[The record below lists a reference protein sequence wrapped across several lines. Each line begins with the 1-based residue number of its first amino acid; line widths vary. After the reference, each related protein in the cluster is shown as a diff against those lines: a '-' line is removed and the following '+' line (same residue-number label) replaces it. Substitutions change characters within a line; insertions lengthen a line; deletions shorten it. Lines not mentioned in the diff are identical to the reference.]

1 MADEK
6 DIVEDQV
13 SSEVEKT
20 KDEGVNQPSNEEV
33 LADLRS
39 RLDAERSARVNAENA
54 AIQNARLAQ
63 QSATQV
69 DNTNLQ
75 LVSNA
80 IDTVRRENEILKANY
95 RSALSEDNYD
105 VAAEAQERMSIN
117 AAKLLQLENGKAAM
131 EAEPRQRRPVHEVQR
146 TVDPIEAFASQLTP
160 RSASW
165 VRRNPQFVTDPR
177 LNQKMIAAHNLA
189 MADGHE
195 ADSDSYFSAV
205 EDTLKV
211 NRRNETTQDQESA
224 LSSASSPAQRRASP
238 PAAPVSR
245 SGTGNGVRA
254 NQHTLSAAEREMAEF
269 MQMSEE
275 DYAKNKN
282 ELRKSGRMN

>member
-6 DIVEDQV
+6 NVAEDQV

-20 KDEGVNQPSNEEV
+20 EDQGVNQPSNEEV
-33 LADLRS
+33 LADLR
-39 RLDAERSARVNAENA
+39 RKLDVERTARVNAENA

-131 EAEPRQRRPVHEVQR
+131 EAEPRQRQPVHEVQR
-146 TVDPIEAFASQLTP
+146 TVDPIEAFASRLTP

-211 NRRNETTQDQESA
+211 NRRNETPQDQESA

>member
-6 DIVEDQV
+6 DVVEDQV

-20 KDEGVNQPSNEEV
+20 EDEGVNQPSNEEV

-131 EAEPRQRRPVHEVQR
+131 EAEPRQRQPVHEVQR
-146 TVDPIEAFASQLTP
+146 TVDPVEAFASRLTP

-205 EDTLKV
+205 EDTLKF
-211 NRRNETTQDQESA
+211 NRRNEAPQDQESA

>member
-6 DIVEDQV
+6 KVVED
-13 SSEVEKT
+13 EVHSKIEKT
-20 KDEGVNQPSNEEV
+20 DDEEVNQPSNEEV
-33 LADLRS
+33 LADLRN

-63 QSATQV
+63 KSATEV

-95 RSALSEDNYD
+95 RSALSENNYD
-105 VAAEAQERMSIN
+105 VAAEAQEHMSTN

-131 EAEPRQRRPVHEVQR
+131 EAEPRQRQPVHEIQR
-146 TVDPIEAFASQLTP
+146 TIDPVEAFASQLTP

-189 MADGHE
+189 LADGHE
-195 ADSDSYFSAV
+195 ADSDSYFSSV
-205 EDTLKV
+205 EDILKV
-211 NRRNETTQDQESA
+211 NRRNEASQNEESA

-245 SGTGNGVRA
+245 SGTANGTRS
-254 NQHTLSAAEREMAEF
+254 NQHTLSIAERESAEIN
-269 MQMSEE
+269 QMSEE
-275 DYAKNKN
+275 EYAKHRN

>member
-6 DIVEDQV
+6 DVVEDQV

-20 KDEGVNQPSNEEV
+20 EDEGVNQPSNEEV
-33 LADLRS
+33 LADLR
-39 RLDAERSARVNAENA
+39 RKLDVERTARVNAENA

-131 EAEPRQRRPVHEVQR
+131 EAEPRQRQPVHEVQR
-146 TVDPIEAFASQLTP
+146 TVDPIEAFASRLTP

-211 NRRNETTQDQESA
+211 NRRNETPQDQESA

>member
-6 DIVEDQV
+6 DVVEDQV

-20 KDEGVNQPSNEEV
+20 EDEGVNQPSNEEV
-33 LADLRS
+33 LADLR
-39 RLDAERSARVNAENA
+39 RKLDVERTARVNAENA

-131 EAEPRQRRPVHEVQR
+131 EAEPRQRQPVHEVQR
-146 TVDPIEAFASQLTP
+146 TADPIEAFASQLTP

>member
-6 DIVEDQV
+6 DVVEDQV

-20 KDEGVNQPSNEEV
+20 EDEGVNQPSNEEV
-33 LADLRS
+33 LADLR
-39 RLDAERSARVNAENA
+39 RKLDVERTARVNAENA

-131 EAEPRQRRPVHEVQR
+131 EAEPRQRQPVHEVQR
-146 TVDPIEAFASQLTP
+146 TVDPIEAFASRLTP

-211 NRRNETTQDQESA
+211 NRRNFSLFLT
-224 LSSASSPAQRRASP
+224 
-238 PAAPVSR
+238 
-245 SGTGNGVRA
+245 
-254 NQHTLSAAEREMAEF
+254 
-269 MQMSEE
+269 
-275 DYAKNKN
+275 
-282 ELRKSGRMN
+282 

>member
-6 DIVEDQV
+6 DVVEDQV

-20 KDEGVNQPSNEEV
+20 EDESVNQPSNEEV
-33 LADLRS
+33 LADLR
-39 RLDAERSARVNAENA
+39 RKLDVERAARVNAENA

-131 EAEPRQRRPVHEVQR
+131 EAEPRQRQPVHEVQR
-146 TVDPIEAFASQLTP
+146 TADPIEAFASQLTP

-275 DYAKNKN
+275 DYAKNKS

>member
-6 DIVEDQV
+6 NVAEDQV

-20 KDEGVNQPSNEEV
+20 EDDGVNQPSNEEI
-33 LADLRS
+33 LADLR
-39 RLDAERSARVNAENA
+39 RKLDVEREARVNAENA

-63 QSATQV
+63 RSATEV

-80 IDTVRRENEILKANY
+80 IDTVRRENEILKAND
-95 RSALSEDNYD
+95 RSALSENNYD
-105 VAAEAQERMSIN
+105 VAAEAQERMSTN

-131 EAEPRQRRPVHEVQR
+131 EAEPRQRQPVHEVQR
-146 TVDPIEAFASQLTP
+146 TVDPVEAFASQLTP

-195 ADSDSYFSAV
+195 ADSDSYFSSV
-205 EDTLKV
+205 EDILKV
-211 NRRNETTQDQESA
+211 NRRQETSQNEESA
-224 LSSASSPAQRRASP
+224 LSTASSPAQRRASP

-245 SGTGNGVRA
+245 SGTANGTRS
-254 NQHTLSAAEREMAEF
+254 NQQTLSAAEREMAEM

>member
-6 DIVEDQV
+6 DVVEDQV

-20 KDEGVNQPSNEEV
+20 EDEGVNQPSNEEV
-33 LADLRS
+33 LADLR
-39 RLDAERSARVNAENA
+39 RKLDVERTARVNAENA

-160 RSASW
+160 RAASW

-205 EDTLKV
+205 EETLKV
-211 NRRNETTQDQESA
+211 NRRNESHQDQESA

>member
-6 DIVEDQV
+6 DVVEDQV

-20 KDEGVNQPSNEEV
+20 EDEGVNQPSNEEV
-33 LADLRS
+33 LADLR
-39 RLDAERSARVNAENA
+39 RKLDVERAARVNAENA

-131 EAEPRQRRPVHEVQR
+131 EAEPRQRQPVHEVQR
-146 TVDPIEAFASQLTP
+146 RADPVEDFASQLTP

-195 ADSDSYFSAV
+195 ADSDSYFSSV
-205 EDTLKV
+205 EETLKV
-211 NRRNETTQDQESA
+211 NRSNESHQDQESA

>member
-6 DIVEDQV
+6 DVVEDQV

-20 KDEGVNQPSNEEV
+20 EDEGVNQPSNEEV
-33 LADLRS
+33 LADLR
-39 RLDAERSARVNAENA
+39 RKLDVERAARVNAENA

-131 EAEPRQRRPVHEVQR
+131 EAEPRQRQPVHEVQR
-146 TVDPIEAFASQLTP
+146 TADPVEDFASQLTP

-195 ADSDSYFSAV
+195 ADSDSYFSSV
-205 EDTLKV
+205 EETLKV
-211 NRRNETTQDQESA
+211 NRRNESHQDQESA

-245 SGTGNGVRA
+245 SGTGNGVRS
-254 NQHTLSAAEREMAEF
+254 NQHTLSVEEREFAEINH
-269 MQMSEE
+269 MSEE
-275 DYAKNKN
+275 EYAKNKN

>member
-6 DIVEDQV
+6 NVAEDQV

-20 KDEGVNQPSNEEV
+20 EDDGVNQPSNEEI
-33 LADLRS
+33 LADLR
-39 RLDAERSARVNAENA
+39 RKLDVEREARVNAENA

-63 QSATQV
+63 RSATEV

-95 RSALSEDNYD
+95 RSALSENNYD
-105 VAAEAQERMSIN
+105 VAAEAQERMSTN

-131 EAEPRQRRPVHEVQR
+131 EAEPRQRQPVHEVQR
-146 TVDPIEAFASQLTP
+146 TVDPVEAFASQLTP

-195 ADSDSYFSAV
+195 ADSDSYFLSV
-205 EDTLKV
+205 EDILKV
-211 NRRNETTQDQESA
+211 NRRQETSQNEESA
-224 LSSASSPAQRRASP
+224 LSTASSPAQRRASP

-245 SGTGNGVRA
+245 SGTANGTRS
-254 NQHTLSAAEREMAEF
+254 NQQTLSAAEREMAEM

>member
-6 DIVEDQV
+6 DVVEDQV

-20 KDEGVNQPSNEEV
+20 EDEGVNQPSNEEV
-33 LADLRS
+33 LADLR
-39 RLDAERSARVNAENA
+39 RKLDVERAARVNAENA

-131 EAEPRQRRPVHEVQR
+131 EAEPRQRQPVHEVQR
-146 TVDPIEAFASQLTP
+146 TADPIEAFASQLTP

>member
-6 DIVEDQV
+6 DVVEDQV

-20 KDEGVNQPSNEEV
+20 EDEGVNQPSNEEV
-33 LADLRS
+33 LADLR
-39 RLDAERSARVNAENA
+39 RKLDVERTARVNAENA

-131 EAEPRQRRPVHEVQR
+131 EAEPRKRQPVHEVQR
-146 TVDPIEAFASQLTP
+146 TVDPIEAFASRLTP

-211 NRRNETTQDQESA
+211 NRRNETPQDQESA

>member
-6 DIVEDQV
+6 NVAEDQV

-20 KDEGVNQPSNEEV
+20 EDDGVNQPSNEEI
-33 LADLRS
+33 LADLR
-39 RLDAERSARVNAENA
+39 RKLDVEREARVNAENA

-63 QSATQV
+63 RSATEV

-131 EAEPRQRRPVHEVQR
+131 EAEPRQRQPVHEVQR

-205 EDTLKV
+205 EDTLKF
-211 NRRNETTQDQESA
+211 NRRNEAPQDQESA

>member
-6 DIVEDQV
+6 NVAEDQV

-20 KDEGVNQPSNEEV
+20 EDDGVNQPSNEEI
-33 LADLRS
+33 LADLR
-39 RLDAERSARVNAENA
+39 RKLDVEREARVNAENA

-63 QSATQV
+63 RSATEV

-95 RSALSEDNYD
+95 RSALSENNYD
-105 VAAEAQERMSIN
+105 VAAEAQERMSTN

-131 EAEPRQRRPVHEVQR
+131 EAEPRQRQPVHEVQR
-146 TVDPIEAFASQLTP
+146 TVDPVEAFASQLTP

-195 ADSDSYFSAV
+195 ADSDSYFSSV
-205 EDTLKV
+205 EDILKV
-211 NRRNETTQDQESA
+211 NRRQETSQNEESA
-224 LSSASSPAQRRASP
+224 LSTASSPAQRRASP

-245 SGTGNGVRA
+245 SGTANGTRS
-254 NQHTLSAAEREMAEF
+254 NQQTLSAAEREMAEM

>member
-6 DIVEDQV
+6 NVAEDQV

-20 KDEGVNQPSNEEV
+20 EDDGVNQPSNEEI
-33 LADLRS
+33 LADLR
-39 RLDAERSARVNAENA
+39 RKLDVEREARVNAENA

-63 QSATQV
+63 KSATEV

-95 RSALSEDNYD
+95 RSALSENNYD
-105 VAAEAQERMSIN
+105 VAAEAQERMSTN

-131 EAEPRQRRPVHEVQR
+131 EAEPRQRQPVHEVQR
-146 TVDPIEAFASQLTP
+146 TVDPVEAFASQLTP

-195 ADSDSYFSAV
+195 ADSDSYFSSV
-205 EDTLKV
+205 EDILKV
-211 NRRNETTQDQESA
+211 NRRQETSQNEESA
-224 LSSASSPAQRRASP
+224 LSTASSPAQRRASP

-245 SGTGNGVRA
+245 SGTANGTRS
-254 NQHTLSAAEREMAEF
+254 NQQTLSAAEREMAEM

>member
-6 DIVEDQV
+6 DVVEDQV

-20 KDEGVNQPSNEEV
+20 EDEGVNQPSNEEV

-39 RLDAERSARVNAENA
+39 RLDAERTARVNAENA

-131 EAEPRQRRPVHEVQR
+131 EAEPRQRQPVHEVQR
-146 TVDPIEAFASQLTP
+146 TVDPVEAFASQLTP

-195 ADSDSYFSAV
+195 ADSDSYFSSV
-205 EDTLKV
+205 EETLKV
-211 NRRNETTQDQESA
+211 NRRNESHQDQESA